1 MFAEVEL
8 EKDLLKN
15 SGLSYKYC
23 FHRKGNQSQEPEF
36 IFQTFFPY
44 RNKYRV
50 LKVPVC
56 LGNCFFVSLTLFYTP
71 LMNLVYSIYNL
82 GNK

>member
-1 MFAEVEL
+1 MYTFKDIFFFRNKKAKQGTPVFAEVEL

-23 FHRKGNQSQEPEF
+23 FRRKGNQSQEPEF
-36 IFQTFFPY
+36 IFQTFLPY
-44 RNKYRV
+44 RNQYRV

-56 LGNCFFVSLTLFYTP
+56 LGNSFLF
-71 LMNLVYSIYNL
+71 L
-82 GNK
+82 

>member
-56 LGNCFFVSLTLFYTP
+56 LGNCFLF
-71 LMNLVYSIYNL
+71 L
-82 GNK
+82 